1 MSFVQVITFILRAF
15 FRGRVALVLESL
27 LLCQQLAVLR
37 VPFVGGRRHLP
48 VVYTPMRGQAPFLAG
63 PHSSENP
70 SVPAHRAPVTP
81 AALKLP

>member
-37 VPFVGGRRHLP
+37 VPFVGGRQHLP
-48 VVYTPMRGQAPFLAG
+48 VVLAG
-63 PHSSENP
+63 RKHLPIVELEK
-70 SVPAHRAPVTP
+70 
-81 AALKLP
+81 AA